1 MIKFG
6 SAKRWTM
13 VAATIMAGGGLGACT
28 TDSSTHDP
36 NVDAVVSQLQGEL
49 NAWSEKNPSERQ
61 LRNVKPVLA
70 CVEKA
75 ADFLRGGLVAYQ
87 DEIKRQLLGVTADS
101 VLTIDAA
108 KEMAVGALGLFDA
121 DVAVSTT
128 GVAGDKSED
137 GTPPGTVYIA
147 TAVGDR
153 VSATE
158 HRFTGT
164 PEEVCD
170 QARHRALL
178 ELIAAMR

>member
-1 MIKFG
+1 VTIG
-6 SAKRWTM
+6 ATEEELARR
-13 VAATIMAGGGLGACT
+13 VAELLDGRTIATAESCTAGRLA
-28 TDSSTHDP
+28 
-36 NVDAVVSQLQGEL
+36 E
-49 NAWSEKNPSERQ
+49 
-61 LRNVKPVLA
+61 VLA

-75 ADFLRGGLVAYQ
+75 TDFLRGGLVAYQ

-101 VLTIDAA
+101 VLSIDAA
-108 KEMAVGALGLFDA
+108 KEMAVGALGLFGA

-178 ELIAAMR
+178 ELMSAMR

>member
-1 MIKFG
+1 MTIG
-6 SAKRWTM
+6 ATEEELARR
-13 VAATIMAGGGLGACT
+13 VAELLDGRTIATAESCTAGRLA
-28 TDSSTHDP
+28 
-36 NVDAVVSQLQGEL
+36 E
-49 NAWSEKNPSERQ
+49 
-61 LRNVKPVLA
+61 VLA

-87 DEIKRQLLGVTADS
+87 DEIKRRLLGVTADS
-101 VLTIDAA
+101 VLSIDAA
-108 KEMAVGALGLFDA
+108 KEMAVGALGLFGA

-178 ELIAAMR
+178 ELMSAMR

>member
-1 MIKFG
+1 MTIG
-6 SAKRWTM
+6 
-13 VAATIMAGGGLGACT
+13 VAEEELARRVADLLDGRTIATAESCTAGRLA
-28 TDSSTHDP
+28 
-36 NVDAVVSQLQGEL
+36 E
-49 NAWSEKNPSERQ
+49 
-61 LRNVKPVLA
+61 VLA

-178 ELIAAMR
+178 ELMSAMR

>member
-1 MIKFG
+1 MTIG
-6 SAKRWTM
+6 
-13 VAATIMAGGGLGACT
+13 VAEEELARRVAELLDGRTIATAESCTAGRLA
-28 TDSSTHDP
+28 
-36 NVDAVVSQLQGEL
+36 E
-49 NAWSEKNPSERQ
+49 
-61 LRNVKPVLA
+61 VLA

-75 ADFLRGGLVAYQ
+75 TDFLRGGLVAYQ

-101 VLTIDAA
+101 VLSIDAA
-108 KEMAVGALGLFDA
+108 KEMAVGALRLFGA

-178 ELIAAMR
+178 ELMSAMR

>member
-1 MIKFG
+1 MTIG
-6 SAKRWTM
+6 ATEEELARR
-13 VAATIMAGGGLGACT
+13 VAELLDGRTIATAESCTAGRLA
-28 TDSSTHDP
+28 
-36 NVDAVVSQLQGEL
+36 E
-49 NAWSEKNPSERQ
+49 
-61 LRNVKPVLA
+61 VLA

-75 ADFLRGGLVAYQ
+75 TDFLRGGLVAYQ

-101 VLTIDAA
+101 VLSIDAA
-108 KEMAVGALGLFDA
+108 KEMAVGALGLFGA

-178 ELIAAMR
+178 ELMSAMR